1 MEKPWLQFYDEG
13 VPASIDYPQVDLWTM
28 LSDSIKNYPDRTAI
42 RMILKYL
49 PLGFK
54 LGVKM
59 SYKELEDKVNRLAT
73 AMAGMGI
80 KKGDRVAVQIPN
92 SPGTVIA
99 FLATVRLGAIVVNT
113 NPIYTA
119 REMEHQFNDSGAN
132 AVVIWNS
139 LYPKLQEIQKK
150 TSVEKVIIYHLN
162 DFMNPVYSYLLKNT
176 LKKTGD
182 WVDVP
187 EGDGVYWMR
196 TLIANNPPNPPK
208 VSISTEDV
216 ALFQYTGGTTGVP
229 KAAMLSHRNLIAN
242 VKQIDAW
249 VPDMAHGKEV
259 FIGAIPFFHVFGMTV
274 GMLESLFV
282 GGKLVLM
289 PDPRDIKLLMTIIQE
304 EGVTLFPGVPTLYV
318 AIINHSDVSEFNL
331 HSIKVCISGGAPL
344 PVEVQRKFEEMT
356 GGKLREGYGLTETSP
371 VTHANP
377 IYGLYKPGAIG
388 LPFPDVEARIVSLD
402 ADENGKF
409 AVLGVGEEGEL
420 SVRGPQVMVGY
431 WNRPDETKNVKDD
444 EGWLYT
450 GDIAKMDEDGYF
462 YIVDRKKDLII
473 ASGYN
478 IVPREVEEVL
488 YENPKVQEAVVV
500 GVPDPRR
507 GETVKAF
514 IVLKEGETA
523 TEKEI
528 IAFCKERLAPYKVP
542 KLVEFRTE
550 LPKSAVGKLLRRAL
564 VEEEKAKLAG
574 QTEQAPAEEEAPA
587 EDAPAADDAPDEK
600 PES

>member
-13 VPASIDYPQVDLWTM
+13 VPASIDYPQVDLWTL
-28 LSDSIKNYPDRTAI
+28 LSDSIKNYPDQIAI

-59 SYKELEDKVNRLAT
+59 TYKDMADKVDRLAT

-99 FLATVRLGAIVVNT
+99 FLATVRLGAVVVNT
-113 NPIYTA
+113 NPIYTS
-119 REMEHQFNDSGAN
+119 REMEHQFNDSGAK

-139 LYPKLQEIQKK
+139 LYPKLLEIQSS
-150 TSVEKVIIYHLN
+150 TDVEKVIVYHLN
-162 DFMNPVYSYLLKNT
+162 DFMNPVYSYLLKST
-176 LKKTGD
+176 LKKQGQ

-187 EGDGVYWMR
+187 ESDGVYWMK
-196 TLIANNPPNPPK
+196 TLIANNKPNPPK
-208 VSISTEDV
+208 VDVDTHDV

-229 KAAMLSHRNLIAN
+229 KAAMLMHSNLIAN
-242 VKQIDAW
+242 VMQIDAW
-249 VPDMAHGKEV
+249 VNDMAHGKEV
-259 FIGAIPFFHVFGMTV
+259 FMGAIPFFHVFGMTV

-289 PDPRDIKLLMTIIQE
+289 PDPRDIELLMKIIQE

-318 AIINHSDVSEFNL
+318 AIINHKNVSNYDL
-331 HSIKVCISGGAPL
+331 KSVKVCISGGAPL
-344 PVEVQRKFEEMT
+344 PMEVQRKFEEIT
-356 GGKLREGYGLTETSP
+356 NGKLREGYGLTETSP
-371 VTHANP
+371 VTHSNP
-377 IYGLYKPGAIG
+377 IYGLYKAGSIG

-402 ADENGKF
+402 PDENGDF
-409 AVLGVGEEGEL
+409 QPLGVDEEGEL
-420 SVRGPQVMVGY
+420 TVRGPQVMKGY
-431 WNRPDETKNVKDD
+431 WNRPDETAMVLDE

-450 GDIAKMDEDGYF
+450 GDIAKVDKDGYF

-500 GVPDPRR
+500 GVPDPKR

-514 IVLKEGETA
+514 IVLKPGETA

-542 KLVEFRTE
+542 KMVEFRTE

-564 VEEEKAKLAG
+564 LEEEKQKLA
-574 QTEQAPAEEEAPA
+574 EQQQQQQQQEQG
-587 EDAPAADDAPDEK
+587 DK
-600 PES
+600 

>member
-1 MEKPWLQFYDEG
+1 MEKPWLQFYDKG
-13 VPASIDYPQVDLWTM
+13 VPASIDYPQVDLWTF
-28 LSDSIKNYPDRTAI
+28 LSDTFKNYPENVAI

-59 SYKELEDKVNRLAT
+59 TYRELEDKVNRLAT

-80 KKGDRVAVQIPN
+80 QKGDRVAVQIPN

-99 FLATVRLGAIVVNT
+99 FLAIVRLGAIVVNT
-113 NPIYTA
+113 NPIYTS
-119 REMEHQFNDSGAN
+119 REMRHQFNDSGAK
-132 AVVIWNS
+132 AVVIWNN
-139 LYPKLQEIQKK
+139 LYPKLQEIQRE
-150 TSVEKVIIYHLN
+150 TGVEKVIIYHLN
-162 DFMNPVYSYLLKNT
+162 DFMNPVYAALLK
-176 LKKTGD
+176 KGMKD
-182 WVDVP
+182 SWVDVR
-187 EGDGVYWMR
+187 EGDGVYWMK
-196 TLIANNPPNPPK
+196 TLIANNPPNPPQ
-208 VSISTEDV
+208 VEVDANDV
-216 ALFQYTGGTTGVP
+216 ALFQYTGGTTGTP
-229 KAAMLSHRNLIAN
+229 KAAMLMHSNLIAN
-242 VKQIDAW
+242 VMQIDAW

-259 FIGAIPFFHVFGMTV
+259 FMGAIPFFHVFGMTV
-274 GMLESLFV
+274 GMLESLYV

-289 PDPRDIKLLMTIIQE
+289 PDPRDIELLMTIIQE

-318 AIINHSDVSEFNL
+318 AIINHKNVKNYNL
-331 HSIKVCISGGAPL
+331 HSVKVCISGGAPL
-344 PVEVQRKFEEMT
+344 PVEVQRQFETMT

-377 IYGLYKPGAIG
+377 IYGLYKVGSIG

-402 ADENGKF
+402 PDETGKF
-409 AVLGVGEEGEL
+409 RTLGVGEEGEL
-420 SVRGPQVMVGY
+420 AVRGPQVMKGY
-431 WNRPDETKNVKDD
+431 WNRPEETAKVKDE

-514 IVLKEGETA
+514 LVLKPGETA
-523 TEKEI
+523 TEQEI

-564 VEEEKAKLAG
+564 VEEEKQKLA
-574 QTEQAPAEEEAPA
+574 QQQQAAGGDAEPS
-587 EDAPAADDAPDEK
+587 ED
-600 PES
+600 

>member
-13 VPASIDYPQVDLWTM
+13 VPASIDYPQVDLWTL
-28 LSDSIKNYPDRTAI
+28 LSDSIKNYPDQVAV

-59 SYKELEDKVNRLAT
+59 TYKELADKVDRLAT

-113 NPIYTA
+113 NPIYTP
-119 REMEHQFNDSGAN
+119 REMEHQFNDSGAK
-132 AVVIWNS
+132 AVVIWNN
-139 LYPKLQEIQKK
+139 LYPKLQEIQGK
-150 TSVEKVIIYHLN
+150 TGIEKVIIYHLN
-162 DFMNPVYSYLLKNT
+162 DFMNPVYASLLK
-176 LKKTGD
+176 KGMKD
-182 WVDVP
+182 SWVDVP
-187 EGDGVYWMR
+187 EGDGVYWMK
-196 TLIANNPPNPPK
+196 TLIANNKPNPPK
-208 VSISTEDV
+208 VDIDTNDV

-229 KAAMLSHRNLIAN
+229 KAAMLMHSNLIAN
-242 VKQIDAW
+242 VMQIDAW

-259 FIGAIPFFHVFGMTV
+259 FMGAIPFFHVFGMTV
-274 GMLESLFV
+274 GMLESLYV

-289 PDPRDIKLLMTIIQE
+289 PDPRDIELLMTIIQE

-318 AIINHSDVSEFNL
+318 AIINHKNVSNYDL
-331 HSIKVCISGGAPL
+331 KSVKVCISGGAPL
-344 PVEVQRKFEEMT
+344 PVEVQRKFEEIT
-356 GGKLREGYGLTETSP
+356 NGKLREGYGLTESSP
-371 VTHANP
+371 VTHSNP
-377 IYGLYKPGAIG
+377 IYGLYKVGSIG
-388 LPFPDVEARIVSLD
+388 LPFPDVDARIVSLD
-402 ADENGKF
+402 PDENGHYQT
-409 AVLGVGEEGEL
+409 LGVGEEGEL
-420 SVRGPQVMVGY
+420 AVRGPQVMKGY
-431 WNRPDETKNVKDD
+431 WNRPDETAKVLDE

-478 IVPREVEEVL
+478 IVPREVEEAL

-523 TEKEI
+523 TEQEI
-528 IAFCKERLAPYKVP
+528 IAFCRERLAPYKVP

-564 VEEEKAKLAG
+564 VEEEKQKLVA
-574 QTEQAPAEEEAPA
+574 QQA
-587 EDAPAADDAPDEK
+587 EK
-600 PES
+600 SE

>member
-1 MEKPWLQFYDEG
+1 MMEKPWLQFYDKG

-28 LSDSIKNYPDRTAI
+28 LSDSFKNYPDQVAI

-59 SYKELEDKVNRLAT
+59 TYRELADKVDRLAT

-113 NPIYTA
+113 NPIYTP
-119 REMEHQFNDSGAN
+119 REMEHQFNDSGAK
-132 AVVIWNS
+132 AVVIWNN
-139 LYPKLQEIQKK
+139 LYPKLQEIQHN
-150 TSVEKVIIYHLN
+150 TDIEKVIVYHLN
-162 DFMNPVYSYLLKNT
+162 DFMNPVYAHLLRKGM
-176 LKKTGD
+176 KD
-182 WVDVP
+182 SWVDVP
-187 EGDGVYWMR
+187 EGDGVYWMK
-196 TLIANNPPNPPK
+196 TLIENNKPNPPK
-208 VSISTEDV
+208 VDIDTGDV

-229 KAAMLSHRNLIAN
+229 KAAMLSHSNLIAN
-242 VKQIDAW
+242 VMQIDAW

-259 FIGAIPFFHVFGMTV
+259 FMGAIPFFHVFGMTV
-274 GMLESLFV
+274 GMLESLYV

-289 PDPRDIKLLMTIIQE
+289 PDPRDIELLMTIIQE

-318 AIINHSDVSEFNL
+318 AIINHKHVTRYNL
-331 HSIKVCISGGAPL
+331 KSVKVCISGGAPL
-344 PVEVQRKFEEMT
+344 PVEVQRKFEELT

-377 IYGLYKPGAIG
+377 IYGLYKVGSIG

-402 ADENGKF
+402 PDENGKYRT
-409 AVLGVGEEGEL
+409 LDIGEEGEL
-420 SVRGPQVMVGY
+420 AVRGPQVMVGY
-431 WNRPDETKNVKDD
+431 WNRPDETAKVKDE

-514 IVLKEGETA
+514 IVLKPGETA
-523 TEKEI
+523 TEAEI

-564 VEEEKAKLAG
+564 VEEERQKLAAQQAAG
-574 QTEQAPAEEEAPA
+574 EAATEASEAE
-587 EDAPAADDAPDEK
+587 
-600 PES
+600 

>member
-13 VPASIDYPQVDLWTM
+13 VPASIDYPQVDLWT
-28 LSDSIKNYPDRTAI
+28 LLNDTFKNYPDNIAI

-59 SYKELEDKVNRLAT
+59 TYKELADKVDRLAT

-119 REMEHQFNDSGAN
+119 REMEHQFNDSGAK
-132 AVVIWNS
+132 AIIIWNS
-139 LYPKLQEIQKK
+139 LYPKLQEIQDK
-150 TSVEKVIIYHLN
+150 TSIEKVIVYHLN
-162 DFMNPVYSYLLKNT
+162 DFMNPVYSYLLKST
-176 LKKTGD
+176 LQKQGQ

-187 EGDGVYWMR
+187 EGDGVYHMK
-196 TLIANNPPNPPK
+196 TLIANNPPNPPQ
-208 VSISTEDV
+208 VDIDTHDV

-229 KAAMLSHRNLIAN
+229 KAAMLMHSNLIAN
-242 VKQIDAW
+242 IMQIDAW

-259 FIGAIPFFHVFGMTV
+259 FMGAIPFFHVFGMTV
-274 GMLESLFV
+274 GMLESLYV

-289 PDPRDIKLLMTIIQE
+289 PDPRDIELLMTIIQE
-304 EGVTLFPGVPTLYV
+304 EKVTLFPGVPTLYV
-318 AIINHSDVSEFNL
+318 AIINHKNVTNYNL
-331 HSIKVCISGGAPL
+331 HSVKVCISGGAPL
-344 PVEVQRKFEEMT
+344 PVEVQRRFEEMT
-356 GGKLREGYGLTETSP
+356 SSKLREGYGLTESSP
-371 VTHANP
+371 VTHSNP
-377 IYGLYKPGAIG
+377 IYGLYKAGSIG

-402 ADENGKF
+402 PDEHGQYKT
-409 AVLGVGEEGEL
+409 LGVGEEGEL
-420 SVRGPQVMVGY
+420 VVRGPQVMKGY
-431 WNRPDETKNVKDD
+431 WNRPDETAKVLDE

-500 GVPDPRR
+500 GVPHPKR

-514 IVLKEGETA
+514 IVLKPGETA
-523 TEKEI
+523 TEEEI

-564 VEEEKAKLAG
+564 VEEEKQKLAA
-574 QTEQAPAEEEAPA
+574 QQQEQA
-587 EDAPAADDAPDEK
+587 
-600 PES
+600 S

>member
-13 VPASIDYPQVDLWTM
+13 VPASIDYPQVDLWTL
-28 LSDSIKNYPDRTAI
+28 LSDSIKNYPDQVAV

-59 SYKELEDKVNRLAT
+59 TYKELADKVDRLAT

-113 NPIYTA
+113 NPIYTP
-119 REMEHQFNDSGAN
+119 REMEHQFNDSGAK
-132 AVVIWNS
+132 AVVIWNN
-139 LYPKLQEIQKK
+139 LYPKLQEIQSK
-150 TSVEKVIIYHLN
+150 TGIEKVIIYHLN
-162 DFMNPVYSYLLKNT
+162 DFMNPVYAYLLK
-176 LKKTGD
+176 KGMKD
-182 WVDVP
+182 SWVDVP
-187 EGDGVYWMR
+187 EGDGVYWMK
-196 TLIANNPPNPPK
+196 TLIANNKPNPPK
-208 VSISTEDV
+208 VDIDTNDV

-229 KAAMLSHRNLIAN
+229 KAAMLMHSNLIAN
-242 VKQIDAW
+242 VMQIDAW

-259 FIGAIPFFHVFGMTV
+259 FMGAIPFFHVFGMTV
-274 GMLESLFV
+274 GMLESLYV

-289 PDPRDIKLLMTIIQE
+289 PDPRDIELLMSIIQE

-318 AIINHSDVSEFNL
+318 AIINHKNVKNYNL
-331 HSIKVCISGGAPL
+331 HSVKVCISGGAPL
-344 PVEVQRKFEEMT
+344 PVEVQRRFEEIT
-356 GGKLREGYGLTETSP
+356 SSKLREGYGLTESSP
-371 VTHANP
+371 VTHSNP
-377 IYGLYKPGAIG
+377 IYGLYKVGSIG
-388 LPFPDVEARIVSLD
+388 LPFPDVDARIVSLD
-402 ADENGKF
+402 PDENGHYQP
-409 AVLGVGEEGEL
+409 LGVGEEGEL
-420 SVRGPQVMVGY
+420 AVRGPQVMKGY
-431 WNRPDETKNVKDD
+431 WNRPDETANVLDE

-478 IVPREVEEVL
+478 IVPREVEEAL

-523 TEKEI
+523 TEQEI
-528 IAFCKERLAPYKVP
+528 IAFCRERLAPYKVP

-564 VEEEKAKLAG
+564 VEEEKQKLAA
-574 QTEQAPAEEEAPA
+574 QQA
-587 EDAPAADDAPDEK
+587 EK
-600 PES
+600 SE

>member
-13 VPASIDYPQVDLWTM
+13 VPASIDYPQVDLWT
-28 LSDSIKNYPDRTAI
+28 LLRDSFKNYPDHIAI

-59 SYKELEDKVNRLAT
+59 TYRELEDKVNRLAT

-113 NPIYTA
+113 NPIYTP
-119 REMEHQFNDSGAN
+119 REMEHQFNDSGAT
-132 AVVIWNS
+132 AVVIWNN
-139 LYPKLQEIQKK
+139 LYPKLKEIQHK
-150 TSVEKVIIYHLN
+150 TPVEKVIIYHLN
-162 DFMNPVYSYLLKNT
+162 DFMNPVYAALLK
-176 LKKTGD
+176 KGMKD
-182 WVDVP
+182 SWVDVP
-187 EGDGVYWMR
+187 EGDGVYWMK
-196 TLIANNPPNPPK
+196 TLIANNPPNPPQ
-208 VSISTEDV
+208 VDIDTHDV

-229 KAAMLSHRNLIAN
+229 KAAMLMHSNLIAN
-242 VKQIDAW
+242 IMQIDAW

-259 FIGAIPFFHVFGMTV
+259 FMGAIPFFHVFGMTV
-274 GMLESLFV
+274 GMLESLYV

-289 PDPRDIKLLMTIIQE
+289 PDPRDIELLMNIIQE

-318 AIINHSDVSEFNL
+318 AIINHKNVTNYNL
-331 HSIKVCISGGAPL
+331 KSVKVCISGGAPL
-344 PVEVQRKFEEMT
+344 PIEVQRKFEEMT

-377 IYGLYKPGAIG
+377 IYGLYKVGSIG

-402 ADENGKF
+402 PDENGKYRP
-409 AVLGVGEEGEL
+409 LGVGEEGEL
-420 SVRGPQVMVGY
+420 AVRGPQVMKGY
-431 WNRPDETKNVKDD
+431 WNRPDETAKVLDD

-500 GVPDPRR
+500 GVPDPKR

-514 IVLKEGETA
+514 LVLKPGETA
-523 TEKEI
+523 TEEEI
-528 IAFCKERLAPYKVP
+528 IAFCRERLAPYKVP

-564 VEEEKAKLAG
+564 VEEEKQKLAA
-574 QTEQAPAEEEAPA
+574 QQASGE
-587 EDAPAADDAPDEK
+587 
-600 PES
+600 

>member
-1 MEKPWLQFYDEG
+1 MEKPWLKFYDEG
-13 VPASIDYPQVDLWTM
+13 VPASIDYPQVDLWTL
-28 LSDSIKNYPDRTAI
+28 LSDSIKNYPDQIAI

-59 SYKELEDKVNRLAT
+59 TYKELADKVDRLAT

-119 REMEHQFNDSGAN
+119 REMEHQFNDSGAK
-132 AVVIWNS
+132 AVIIWNN
-139 LYPKLQEIQKK
+139 LYPKLQEIQSK
-150 TSVEKVIIYHLN
+150 TDIEKVIIYHLN
-162 DFMNPVYSYLLKNT
+162 DFMNPIYALLLK
-176 LKKTGD
+176 KGMKD
-182 WVDVP
+182 SWVDVP
-187 EGDGVYWMR
+187 EGDGVYWMK
-196 TLIANNPPNPPK
+196 TLIANNKPNPPK
-208 VSISTEDV
+208 VDIDTHDV

-229 KAAMLSHRNLIAN
+229 KAAMLMHSNLIAN
-242 VKQIDAW
+242 VMQIDAW

-259 FIGAIPFFHVFGMTV
+259 FMGAIPFFHVFGMTV
-274 GMLESLFV
+274 GMLESLYV

-289 PDPRDIKLLMTIIQE
+289 PDPRDIELLMTIIQE

-318 AIINHSDVSEFNL
+318 AIINHKNVSNYDL
-331 HSIKVCISGGAPL
+331 KSVKVCISGGAPL
-344 PVEVQRKFEEMT
+344 PVEVQRKFEELT
-356 GGKLREGYGLTETSP
+356 NGKLREGYGLTESSP
-371 VTHANP
+371 VTHSNP
-377 IYGLYKPGAIG
+377 IYGLYKAGSIG

-402 ADENGKF
+402 PDENGHYQT
-409 AVLGVGEEGEL
+409 LGVGEEGEL
-420 SVRGPQVMVGY
+420 TVRGPQVMKGY
-431 WNRPDETKNVKDD
+431 WNRPDETAKVLDE

-478 IVPREVEEVL
+478 IVPREVEEAL

-523 TEKEI
+523 TEQEI

-564 VEEEKAKLAG
+564 VEEERQKLAA
-574 QTEQAPAEEEAPA
+574 QQA
-587 EDAPAADDAPDEK
+587 EK
-600 PES
+600 SE